1 MSHDGG
7 VDVGAHG
14 VAEGEIVYGVEE
26 VCLSFSVVADEAI
39 EFWREGQRSL
49 GDVFVVEYGYGAEF
63 HYVLYGCVCFYGNCY
78 RSKRSG
84 RRRFV
89 RSSACSISH
98 SFIFASWP
106 ESSMSGTR
114 HPL

>member
-39 EFWREGQRSL
+39 EFWREG
-49 GDVFVVEYGYGAEF
+49 
-63 HYVLYGCVCFYGNCY
+63 
-78 RSKRSG
+78 
-84 RRRFV
+84 
-89 RSSACSISH
+89 
-98 SFIFASWP
+98 
-106 ESSMSGTR
+106 
-114 HPL
+114 